1 MTKNYVR
8 SFAIV
13 VSVTIVALII
23 DTSISNVSD
32 IMKIESLSP
41 SFSFSNSL
49 NQLIF
54 FTIIMVVYALGQN
67 FILRFIK
74 QIKNDDKGLN
84 RNRPRYL
91 NLIDKIVRVIQ
102 YCIITPLIAIIILQI
117 LIGSQYQTAL
127 ITASLTV
134 SYLLSITIFMILT
147 IQFLSWFYFSSKL
160 TDSYGSSTRN
170 TMLLL
175 YGLAAATTCASIV
188 SALIFYDLLLFDKP
202 PVTKMQSEV
211 AFPYFNPNS
220 TMGFINSV
228 YSLLNV
234 ISFLLLWISSA
245 KLLRHFSRGLGNLR
259 FWIVVGI
266 PLAFFI
272 SQFIILMPLMPPTD
286 SSSAADE
293 DQNITTIIIYSFQGL
308 IGGVPIWD
316 PVFGSCKKD

>member
-134 SYLLSITIFMILT
+134 SV
-147 IQFLSWFYFSSKL
+147 SSQYYHFHDTNDTVL
-160 TDSYGSSTRN
+160 V
-170 TMLLL
+170 M
-175 YGLAAATTCASIV
+175 V
-188 SALIFYDLLLFDKP
+188 LLFL
-202 PVTKMQSEV
+202 Q
-211 AFPYFNPNS
+211 
-220 TMGFINSV
+220 IN
-228 YSLLNV
+228 
-234 ISFLLLWISSA
+234 
-245 KLLRHFSRGLGNLR
+245 
-259 FWIVVGI
+259 
-266 PLAFFI
+266 
-272 SQFIILMPLMPPTD
+272 
-286 SSSAADE
+286 
-293 DQNITTIIIYSFQGL
+293 
-308 IGGVPIWD
+308 
-316 PVFGSCKKD
+316 